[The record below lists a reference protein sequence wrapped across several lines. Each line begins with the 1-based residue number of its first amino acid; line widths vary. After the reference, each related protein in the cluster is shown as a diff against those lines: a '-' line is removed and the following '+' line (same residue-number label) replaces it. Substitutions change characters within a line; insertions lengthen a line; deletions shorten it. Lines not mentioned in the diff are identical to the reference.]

1 MAGCPAWSAAPFA
14 HAYRQPTRIASPRV
28 SPAHAYRLPTN
39 ALAPI
44 SISLMSATLSLPR
57 TKRTSEPKVVS
68 NSISQNSFMRSLQ
81 SLSQCSRSSSTDVD
95 SEPRCLPDTPVP
107 APSLTTAREA
117 RALPKR
123 STGSDSVRAYAQR
136 VDDVVKLIDQKDQ
149 AATAAVG
156 KLLGQA
162 AQKDLVLESQA
173 RHANHHAAVVSTALR
188 ARFRAVSV
196 TARAWAWTSH
206 TRRRPSAPVGNGGI
220 VVVVVQGRHGERKVG
235 EAPSHLAG
243 LPPPTPQYTDGG
255 RLSAPWTTVPARS
268 DRTGKRTK
276 CGSLSTGVSEL
287 AVADL
292 MLLICRSIMV
302 CSLIRWPRESHTQGT
317 ARCRCKAVRRARGL
331 QAGMAALASHL
342 GHQSSESSFRC

>member
-28 SPAHAYRLPTN
+28 SPAHAYRQPTN

-196 TARAWAWTSH
+196 TARH
-206 TRRRPSAPVGNGGI
+206 GPGRVTRAGAPAHPLVMGGSSWLSFRAATASEKSAKRRVTWRGCPP
-220 VVVVVQGRHGERKVG
+220 
-235 EAPSHLAG
+235 P
-243 LPPPTPQYTDGG
+243 LPPIYGWRQAVSALDDSACAVGSDGQTHKVRQLVHRRERASGG
-255 RLSAPWTTVPARS
+255 RL
-268 DRTGKRTK
+268 D
-276 CGSLSTGVSEL
+276 
-287 AVADL
+287 AVD
-292 MLLICRSIMV
+292 MPV
-302 CSLIRWPRESHTQGT
+302 HH
-317 ARCRCKAVRRARGL
+317 GL
-331 QAGMAALASHL
+331 QSDPVAARIAHT
-342 GHQSSESSFRC
+342 GHSEMSM